1 MVFIASCKF
10 RYAGHFLHQSQIDSL
25 SLFRLRQSR
34 RCVLANSL
42 FHSVWRRSGNLMSS
56 SAHMADVSDL
66 LLFGPVDT
74 IQNSSPFQ
82 GEIAIAPYSSDS
94 TKCYGHTD
102 DDGQTTQKR
111 PSNISARIMDCP
123 DRHVSVC

>member
-1 MVFIASCKF
+1 
-10 RYAGHFLHQSQIDSL
+10 
-25 SLFRLRQSR
+25 
-34 RCVLANSL
+34 
-42 FHSVWRRSGNLMSS
+42 MSS

-82 GEIAIAPYSSDS
+82 GEIAIAPYTLLTRQSV
-94 TKCYGHTD
+94 TGT
-102 DDGQTTQKR
+102 QTTTDKQPKSAHR
-111 PSNISARIMDCP
+111 ISARIMDCP